1 MTSLE
6 FCQELVPP
14 EVHLRP
20 CQSPRQDPAVA
31 PQRPQHKDQP
41 PHPGP
46 CALPRAGSNLPLAS
60 SPNRPPPPPC
70 DTSTETSVPTTCLGC
85 FSLSHLL
92 PPCRPMTFLP
102 FRDQLKSP
110 TTRLK
115 SLLLSRQ
122 ALQARLLVSAHLGP
136 ALALLPLRQTRP
148 PPHATPPTMKG
159 DHDGWAWRGTTFS
172 PWMQVPAPALHSRL
186 SWESPR
192 APELSTL

>member
-1 MTSLE
+1 MSSARSWSLPK
-6 FCQELVPP
+6 CISALVSLLLKILLWLPSAPSIKIDLLTLALVLCPELDLTYLWLHLPTAPHLLPVTQPP
-14 EVHLRP
+14 E
-20 CQSPRQDPAVA
+20 
-31 PQRPQHKDQP
+31 
-41 PHPGP
+41 
-46 CALPRAGSNLPLAS
+46 
-60 SPNRPPPPPC
+60 
-70 DTSTETSVPTTCLGC
+70 TSMPTTCLGC

-102 FRDQLKSP
+102 FRDQLKYP

-148 PPHATPPTMKG
+148 PPHATPPSMKG

-186 SWESPR
+186 SWKSPR